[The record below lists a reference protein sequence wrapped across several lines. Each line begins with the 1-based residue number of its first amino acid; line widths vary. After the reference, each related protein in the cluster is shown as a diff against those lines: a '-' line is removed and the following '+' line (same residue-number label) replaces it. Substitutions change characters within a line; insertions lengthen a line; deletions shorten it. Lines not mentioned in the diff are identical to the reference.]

1 VISEKDKI
9 QQEIEES
16 SKEREQSEP
25 SITFSRTEIM
35 ESNEGE
41 EKLEDHQL
49 SGQQMEKLSKSSVE
63 GKRRSFVVDKSVE
76 SQANKRDQPALE
88 SRIAKLETTIALLAN
103 QNDLLKYKMEEEKK
117 QSEEKYKE
125 LKNQSEEN
133 LKELKS
139 WSESKIKDLE
149 KENEELRNQIQG
161 LQGPSK
167 KSSVK
172 DTMIKK

>member
-88 SRIAKLETTIALLAN
+88 SRIAELETTIALLAN
-103 QNDLLKYKMEEEKK
+103 QIDLLKYKMEEEKK

-125 LKNQSEEN
+125 LK
-133 LKELKS
+133 S
-139 WSESKIKDLE
+139 WSESKIKDLEKKNKDLE

-172 DTMIKK
+172 NTMIKK